1 MKRSDLRELLGIG
14 KETPQKGGE
23 EGGIRAQ
30 EEEETQTLDSIGDG
44 EYPSSP
50 IKLTD
55 DNLEDAIQRFPLTV
69 VDCWAEW
76 CGPCKMVA
84 PVIAELAEDYQG
96 KVVFGK
102 LDVDE
107 NRKIAT
113 KYQIMSIPTLL
124 VFKNGEVADQLVGAQ
139 PRETLEPKITKH
151 L

>member
-14 KETPQKGGE
+14 KETAQKGGE

-30 EEEETQTLDSIGDG
+30 EEEETQTLDSLGDG

-50 IKLTD
+50 IKVTD
-55 DNLEDAIQRFPLTV
+55 DNFEEVIQRFPLVV

-84 PVIAELAEDYQG
+84 PVIAELAEDSQG

-139 PRETLEPKITKH
+139 PREALEPKITKH
-151 L
+151 I